1 MFEDLIGNYVLIAGL
16 TAWALAQLLKVP
28 IEFWQKRRWNWAL
41 LFSAGGMPSSH
52 SSLMVATMLSIG
64 LFHGF
69 GTPEFALAAAVTMVV
84 TYDAAGVRRHAGF
97 QAEKIN
103 RLIEEFFSGHPI
115 SEKQLKEV
123 LGHTP
128 KQVVA
133 GTILGVVI
141 AVLAWLIWR

>member
-1 MFEDLIGNYVLIAGL
+1 MFLDLIGNHVLVAGL
-16 TAWALAQLLKVP
+16 TAWALAQILKVP
-28 IEFWQKRRWNWAL
+28 IEYLRKHRWNWGL

-52 SSLMVATMLSIG
+52 SSLMVATMLAIG

-69 GTPEFALAAAVTMVV
+69 GTPAFALAAAVTMVV

-115 SEKQLKEV
+115 NEKQLKEV

-133 GTILGVVI
+133 GTILGVATAI
-141 AVLAWLIWR
+141 LAWLIWG